1 MYARSVR
8 RVRIGHNAFMAD
20 RDICPPRKE
29 ENKWLEKI
37 KNAKKEPTY
46 PPPLSANAPLQAA
59 WPPALRA

>member
-46 PPPLSANAPLQAA
+46 PPH
-59 WPPALRA
+59 